1 MLPDLS
7 ITMTKISSMMTDF
20 LKILPNILVALVVL
34 LIFWFVASL
43 VKQLVIKL
51 AVKSRQAREVGL
63 VLGRIARWSVIIIGL
78 LIAITI
84 IFPSLNAGS
93 LFGALGVGGIA
104 IGFAFKDIFQNL
116 LAGLL
121 ILITR
126 PFHIGDQ
133 IKSQDHEGTVED
145 IEIRATTIRTYDNR
159 LVVIPNS
166 ELYTNRIVVNTFYRH
181 RRISVGVG
189 IGYDDDIPLAKKVI
203 LEQLKNIEGVLDIPE
218 PKVLVKE
225 MGDSSVNLDIRFWI
239 SPPNR
244 KEEVELSDEV
254 LTLVKPALFDAGI
267 SIPFPMRQLVWDPTS
282 TTVNFKEDDVSK
294 ETYNADRDNSQQS

>member
-133 IKSQDHEGTVED
+133 IKSQDHEGT
-145 IEIRATTIRTYDNR
+145 TT
-159 LVVIPNS
+159 
-166 ELYTNRIVVNTFYRH
+166 TN
-181 RRISVGVG
+181 
-189 IGYDDDIPLAKKVI
+189 
-203 LEQLKNIEGVLDIPE
+203 
-218 PKVLVKE
+218 
-225 MGDSSVNLDIRFWI
+225 
-239 SPPNR
+239 
-244 KEEVELSDEV
+244 
-254 LTLVKPALFDAGI
+254 
-267 SIPFPMRQLVWDPTS
+267 
-282 TTVNFKEDDVSK
+282 
-294 ETYNADRDNSQQS
+294 

>member
-166 ELYTNRIVVNTFYRH
+166 ELW
-181 RRISVGVG
+181 S
-189 IGYDDDIPLAKKVI
+189 
-203 LEQLKNIEGVLDIPE
+203 
-218 PKVLVKE
+218 
-225 MGDSSVNLDIRFWI
+225 IRFIVIAVSASESALAMMTTFHWR
-239 SPPNR
+239 R
-244 KEEVELSDEV
+244 KSSLS
-254 LTLVKPALFDAGI
+254 
-267 SIPFPMRQLVWDPTS
+267 
-282 TTVNFKEDDVSK
+282 N
-294 ETYNADRDNSQQS
+294 